1 MEAVVLVEWL
11 KQPGASLASGETV
24 AIVETAKATTEIE
37 SPIDGILAE
46 VLANVGD
53 EIEVGAVIG
62 RVSSDLELPNQ
73 AAAQDESPSE
83 VLSETE
89 SGTEQTETLNSN
101 QSKNERVVAS
111 PLARRIANELN
122 VDLRVIKG
130 TGPKGRIRRKDV
142 EVVNESI
149 KSEQKISKEVVP
161 QALEP
166 AINKPIDNPLEAVNY
181 EIRPHDNMRKTIA
194 RRLVEAKATIP
205 HFYLKATC
213 SIDSLLELRTE
224 LNAKAS
230 LDSDGQQNYK
240 ISINDFILKAHA
252 LALAT
257 VPDANVTWTDEGM
270 LVHNTVDI
278 AVAIAIPGGLVTPV
292 IRMVESKSLSAIS
305 DTVKDFSTRAH
316 NRQLAA
322 EEYQGGTSTVSN
334 LGMYGV
340 DEFSA
345 IINPPHATILA
356 VGASRQEAEVI
367 FDAVSTST
375 KMTVTLSVD
384 HRAVDGALG
393 AELLQAFKE
402 NIENPLRLLV

>member
-11 KQPGASLASGETV
+11 KQPGASLADGETV

-46 VLANVGD
+46 VLVNVGD

-62 RVSSDLELPNQ
+62 RVSSDFELPNQ
-73 AAAQDESPSE
+73 AATQDESPSE

-89 SGTEQTETLNSN
+89 SGTEQAETPISN

-111 PLARRIANELN
+111 PLARRIANELK
-122 VDLRVIKG
+122 VDLHSIKG

-142 EVVNESI
+142 ELAHEGL
-149 KSEQKISKEVVP
+149 KSEQEISKEVVP

-166 AINKPIDNPLEAVNY
+166 AIKPVDYPLETVNF

-213 SIDSLLELRTE
+213 NIDSLLELRTE

-230 LDSDGQQNYK
+230 LDSEGQHNYK

-292 IRMVESKSLSAIS
+292 MRMVESKSLSAIS